1 MAEPTA
7 KGCPSRQV
15 LHDALEV
22 MILERFAVV
31 LNMRGLPKRG
41 TKL

>member
-1 MAEPTA
+1 
-7 KGCPSRQV
+7 V

-22 MILERFAVV
+22 IILEQFAVV

-41 TKL
+41 AKL